1 MWLQFLL
8 ETISRKL
15 LISWYYLVKFDYNI
29 LSLTYQSIQAN
40 IFVESGDIV
49 NIISDFILRHELSML
64 EGDEFIDN
72 YSLEQYEVRES
83 SNSSICDFSDI
94 HIKENGF
101 IYCRIHGEIEKTDC
115 FVDKEDIKD
124 FFEKIGRKS
133 IFDSIDKVNEL
144 DFAFELGKYR
154 YRGNLFLTCGRFGIV
169 LRKIHGRIKSID
181 ELKLPPILKKMC
193 KFKSGLVLITG
204 PTGSGKST
212 TLAAMVEQINI
223 TLKKHII
230 MIEDPIEF
238 VFSNKKS
245 IISQR
250 EIGEDSSCFSQ
261 ALKSSLR
268 QDPDVIVIGEIRDRE
283 SLNIAMRAAET
294 GHLCICTLHTLGVVA
309 TIERIMDL
317 YDSREKEIARTQLSL
332 VLKGIVSQQL
342 IKIEDGKKNSR
353 LDVRLGRIG
362 AFEVMLNDKSSS
374 NMIREGRLSQLSNYI
389 LTNGS
394 KGMTTMDNYLIKLYE
409 EKKISMESVLSNCI
423 DDKLIK
429 NRYNIHQL

>member
-1 MWLQFLL
+1 M
-8 ETISRKL
+8 S
-15 LISWYYLVKFDYNI
+15 LIHQN
-29 LSLTYQSIQAN
+29 IQAN
-40 IFVESGDIV
+40 IFVESGDVV
-49 NIISDFILRHELSML
+49 NKIADFLLKFELSVS
-64 EGDEFIDN
+64 EGEIFIDN
-72 YSLEQYEVRES
+72 YSVNRYGVRES
-83 SNSSICDFSDI
+83 TSSSVYDFSDI
-94 HIKENGF
+94 HIKENEF
-101 IYCRIHGEIEKTDC
+101 IYCRIHGEIEKTEY
-115 FVDKEDIKD
+115 FVDKEDIKN
-124 FFEKIGRKS
+124 FFDTIGRKS
-133 IFDSIDKVNEL
+133 VFDSIDKVNET

-154 YRGNLFLTCGRFGIV
+154 YRGNLFLSCGRFCVV
-169 LRKIHGRIKSID
+169 LRKIQGRIKSID

-212 TLAAMVEQINI
+212 TLAAMVEQINL
-223 TLKKHII
+223 TLKKHVI

-261 ALKSSLR
+261 ALISSLR

-294 GHLCICTLHTLGVVA
+294 GHLCICTLHTLGAIA

-342 IKIEDGKKNSR
+342 IKIGDGKKNLRSG
-353 LDVRLGRIG
+353 LKLGRIG
-362 AFEVMLNDKSSS
+362 AFEIMLNYKSSS
-374 NMIREGRLSQLSNYI
+374 NMIREGRLSQLTNYI
-389 LTNGS
+389 LTNSS